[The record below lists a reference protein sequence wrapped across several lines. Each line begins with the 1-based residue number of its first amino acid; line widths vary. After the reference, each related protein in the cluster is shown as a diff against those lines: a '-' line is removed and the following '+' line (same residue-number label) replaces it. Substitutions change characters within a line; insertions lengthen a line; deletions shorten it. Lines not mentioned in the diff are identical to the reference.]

1 MRVKSNTNKLHFRNH
16 TVMYRFAEPKRRIEQ
31 TSLSV
36 SLLLSVL
43 FQAMI
48 EKIKT
53 VTIYISPGKT
63 IFSSFG

>member
-1 MRVKSNTNKLHFRNH
+1 
-16 TVMYRFAEPKRRIEQ
+16 MYRFAEPKRRIEQ